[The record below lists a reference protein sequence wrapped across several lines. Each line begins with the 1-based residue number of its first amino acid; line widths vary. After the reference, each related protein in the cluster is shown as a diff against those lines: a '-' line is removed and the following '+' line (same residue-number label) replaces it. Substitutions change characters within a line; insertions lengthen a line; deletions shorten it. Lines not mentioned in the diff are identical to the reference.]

1 MSRLFLMLAL
11 FIAALAIGAVYESER
26 RYDAAEDEAVRVE
39 HEIAETRRDIHVLDV
54 EWSYLTRPERLEEL
68 AALHLPLAPP
78 DVGRMIAS
86 DADLQPL
93 MDELNGLT
101 VAKGVVDPSSGKV
114 RP

>member
-1 MSRLFLMLAL
+1 MNRLFLMIAL

-26 RYDAAEDEAVRVE
+26 RYDAAEDEALRVE
-39 HEIAETRRDIHVLDV
+39 REIAATRRDIHVLDV

-68 AALHLPLAPP
+68 AALHLPLAPS

-86 DADLQPL
+86 DAELQSL

-101 VAKGVVDPSSGKV
+101 VANGVIDPSSGKV